1 MVALNPQAGQLNR
14 IIKNG
19 NPAVFDLL
27 SQKGQSIYFP
37 KEGILAQSAEAKGT
51 KYNATIGIALDEDK
65 TPTRLPSIAGK
76 IKLPPKDVFPYA
88 PSFGKMEL
96 RESWLA
102 NIKRKNPDLKTVT
115 SLPIV
120 TSALTHALSIIGYL
134 FVNPE
139 DKIILADKFWGNYRL
154 IFEYGFEAVLDTYN
168 TFAGNSFDLSA
179 FEKKME
185 SSGRTSRTIPSHIGI
200 GTGIND
206 SKGQK
211 IILLFNFPNNPA
223 GYTPTVKEAKQIV
236 MIIKKQAAKGKKI
249 LVILDDAYFGLVY
262 KSGIITQSL
271 FPSLASLHKNVLA
284 VKLDAVTKE
293 EYAWGLRI
301 GFITYG
307 GQNLGKEVYQALEA
321 KTAGAVRG
329 NISNASHL
337 SQSLILTGLSS
348 SSYRKEKQQNYLML
362 KKRFQMVEKVLK
374 EKKYQDYFS
383 PLPFNSGYFMCLEL
397 KKGLEGEKVRQT
409 LIKKYDTGVIA
420 IKNLLRIAYS
430 SVPTKDIPQL
440 FENIYNACR
449 ENSV

>member
-1 MVALNPQAGQLNR
+1 MVALNLQAAELNR

-76 IKLPPKDVFPYA
+76 IKLPPQDVFPYA

-102 NIKRKNPDLKTVT
+102 NIKRKNPSLKTPT

-134 FVNPE
+134 FVDPQ
-139 DKIILADKFWGNYRL
+139 DHIILADKFWGNYRL
-154 IFEYGFEAVLDTYN
+154 IFEYGFEAVLDSYN
-168 TFAGNSFDLSA
+168 TFTGYGLDLSA
-179 FEKKME
+179 FEKKLE
-185 SSGRTSRTIPSHIGI
+185 NNKS
-200 GTGIND
+200 
-206 SKGQK
+206 QK

-223 GYTPTVKEAKQIV
+223 GYTPTVEEAKQIV
-236 MIIKKQAAKGKKI
+236 MIIKKQAVKGKKI

-271 FPSLASLHKNVLA
+271 FPSLADLHKNVLA

-307 GQNLGKEVYQALEA
+307 GKDLGKDVYQALEA

-329 NISNASHL
+329 SISNASHL
-337 SQSLILTGLSS
+337 SQSLILTGLFSS
-348 SSYRKEKQQNYLML
+348 TYRKEKQRNFLML

-374 EKKYQDYFS
+374 VKKYQEYFS

-430 SVPTKDIPQL
+430 SVPTKDIPRL
-440 FENIYNACR
+440 FENIYLACK
-449 ENSV
+449 EQL

>member
-1 MVALNPQAGQLNR
+1 MVALNPQAAELNR

-96 RESWLA
+96 RENWLA
-102 NIKRKNPDLKTVT
+102 NIKRKNPELITPT

-120 TSALTHALSIIGYL
+120 TSALTHALSVIGYL

-139 DKIILADKFWGNYRL
+139 DQIILADKFWGNYRL
-154 IFEYGFEAVLDTYN
+154 IFEYGFGAVLDTYN
-168 TFAGNSFDLSA
+168 TFAGNGFDLSA
-179 FEKKME
+179 FEKKLA
-185 SSGRTSRTIPSHIGI
+185 
-200 GTGIND
+200 D
-206 SKGQK
+206 SKSQK

-223 GYTPTVKEAKQIV
+223 GYTPTVKEAKQLV

-271 FPSLASLHKNVLA
+271 FPFLADLHKNVLA

-440 FENIYNACR
+440 FENIYKACR

>member
-1 MVALNPQAGQLNR
+1 MVALNPQAAELNR

-102 NIKRKNPDLKTVT
+102 NIKKKNPDLKTVT

-179 FEKKME
+179 FEKK
-185 SSGRTSRTIPSHIGI
+185 
-200 GTGIND
+200 IND

-223 GYTPTVKEAKQIV
+223 GYTPTVKEAKQLV
-236 MIIKKQAAKGKKI
+236 TIINKQAAKGKKI

-271 FPSLASLHKNVLA
+271 FPFLSNLHKNVLA

-307 GQNLGKEVYQALEA
+307 GQNLDKEAYQALEA

-329 NISNASHL
+329 SISNASHL

-374 EKKYQDYFS
+374 VKKYQEYFS

-430 SVPTKDIPQL
+430 SVPTSDIPQL
-440 FENIYNACR
+440 FENIYLACR
-449 ENSV
+449 ETITVLT